1 MADLHRVSC
10 TTLESFRRLMDPDD
24 EWTTDADVIA
34 SVLRTTQPTRKM
46 ILGSALGEI
55 IETPDK
61 FRRYI
66 DDGHGLEGHIYE
78 NRGVFFTREN
88 IENDV
93 LPLYDRRGP
102 FEVKGTKIYGD
113 MNVVAKVDQILG
125 LQVIE
130 NKATTSTFDF
140 WKYADSAQWRLE
152 CDIFGCTQFTYRIF
166 LIKDDGEIVEVKDCV
181 EFNLYPYPDLH
192 VDCAALVGEFRAW
205 ADHKKLLPALAQQQ
219 REASAR

>member
-24 EWTTDADVIA
+24 AWTTEADVIA

-55 IETPDK
+55 IETPEK
-61 FRRYI
+61 FYKPDLRAF
-66 DDGHGLEGHIYE
+66 E
-78 NRGVFFTREN
+78 NRGVAFEELNLASVVF
-88 IENDV
+88 
-93 LPLYDRRGP
+93 PLYDRRGP
-102 FEVKGTKIYGD
+102 FEVKGTKVYGD

-130 NKATTSTFDF
+130 NKATTSAFDF

-192 VDCAALVGEFRAW
+192 ADCAALVGEFRAW